1 MRNVYRDGAWATA
14 SAGHDD
20 NVCAMASFHHDL
32 VTSPL
37 TGAACRVGVDV
48 RTVRKSSMDP
58 LTAWAQHLSLI
69 LVGVV
74 AGSFVGTQLRQVRAQ
89 NALSARDFTVVKH
102 RFEVAVGGVMPVL
115 VVGSALS
122 IALVVGLV
130 ATTPRGPV
138 VVLPV
143 LALLLGTAVIVVT
156 LRYNAPG
163 QRAGRYLGRGLA
175 AG

>member
-1 MRNVYRDGAWATA
+1 M
-14 SAGHDD
+14 
-20 NVCAMASFHHDL
+20 
-32 VTSPL
+32 
-37 TGAACRVGVDV
+37 
-48 RTVRKSSMDP
+48 
-58 LTAWAQHLSLI
+58 
-69 LVGVV
+69 
-74 AGSFVGTQLRQVRAQ
+74 
-89 NALSARDFTVVKH
+89 VKH

-138 VVLPV
+138 LVLSV
-143 LALLLGTAVIVVT
+143 LALLLWAAVIVVT

-163 QRAGRYLGRGLA
+163 QRAGRYVGRGLA

>member
-1 MRNVYRDGAWATA
+1 M
-14 SAGHDD
+14 
-20 NVCAMASFHHDL
+20 
-32 VTSPL
+32 
-37 TGAACRVGVDV
+37 
-48 RTVRKSSMDP
+48 
-58 LTAWAQHLSLI
+58 
-69 LVGVV
+69 V
-74 AGSFVGTQLRQVRAQ
+74 AGSFVGTQLGQVRVQ
-89 NALSARDFTVVKH
+89 NALSAPDFTVVKH

-156 LRYNAPG
+156 LRYNTPG
-163 QRAGRYLGRGLA
+163 QRAGRYLIRGLA